1 MARYL
6 VMLRG
11 DQAMWD
17 AWTEE
22 DVARNSAQHRELA
35 RLAPPRGHVVLGGE
49 ELTHSGEALVV
60 RRSTDGTGTVSDG
73 PYAELVEQVGGY
85 YLVETDDVRDLA
97 ALLAETLSEG
107 VEIRGFVD
115 HSGDAPAESSAAA
128 PADASA
134 AAPDDASQHVPATT

>member
-11 DQAMWD
+11 DQATWD
-17 AWTEE
+17 AWTDDDIE
-22 DVARNSAQHRELA
+22 RNSARHRDLA
-35 RLAPPRGHVVLGGE
+35 RLAPTRGHVIVGGE
-49 ELTHSGEALVV
+49 ELTHPGGALVV
-60 RRSTDGTGTVSDG
+60 RRGTDGTGTVSDG
-73 PYAELVEQVGGY
+73 PYAELTEQVGGY

-115 HSGDAPAESSAAA
+115 HAADVPAP
-128 PADASA
+128 DASL
-134 AAPDDASQHVPATT
+134 PA

>member
-11 DQAMWD
+11 DQATWD
-17 AWTEE
+17 AWTDADME
-22 DVARNSAQHRELA
+22 RNSARHQQLA
-35 RLAPPRGHVVLGGE
+35 RLAPGRGHVIVGGE
-49 ELTHSGEALVV
+49 ELTHSGSALVV
-60 RRSTDGTGTVSDG
+60 RRSADGSGTVSDG

-85 YLVETDDVRDLA
+85 YLVDTDDVRDLA

-115 HSGDAPAESSAAA
+115 HSADVPAP
-128 PADASA
+128 DASL
-134 AAPDDASQHVPATT
+134 PA